1 MRKILI
7 LLVLL
12 VAAFPVFAQD
22 STPEATA
29 EATSQA
35 GMNAGSTDSAEDMA
49 FVRFAHFAPNS
60 GAVNLSLDE
69 EATAFENVEFRTIT
83 DWIALPSGTYS
94 ASVGEGA
101 QPVELSFAA
110 NSFSTIAAV
119 PAEDGSVK
127 LEVIDETFPEL
138 IPGTSYV
145 TFVNAVPGGV
155 DVDLVRDDVVYVP
168 ALASLGN
175 AEGTTSWTGLR
186 DDSGTFT
193 MRFMESGTA
202 DTVVSDVGEVEITEG
217 NVYLIALVPTAD
229 GSGTEAIVHET
240 PMADIYLLQGRM
252 EEPGTIV
259 DALRADEN
267 LVPFADAL
275 EQAGLAETL
284 NGEGPYTLFVPA
296 GFLMDNIPSEVMGD
310 ANAMTTWL
318 QNYIVEGDLKSMDV
332 ANAEQPLTALGG
344 QTLTPETREDGIY
357 LNGNQVIAVNIPA
370 TNGTI
375 HMINGLLGVE
385 GQQ

>member
-22 STPEATA
+22 STPEATP
-29 EATSQA
+29 EATQQA
-35 GMNAGSTDSAEDMA
+35 VMDGDENTAYL
-49 FVRFAHFAPNS
+49 RFANFAPGV
-60 GAVNLSLDE
+60 GAVSLTFDQ
-69 EATAFENVEFRTIT
+69 EATIFDNVDYGTIT
-83 DWIALPSGTYS
+83 DWTAAPAGTYNVEAS
-94 ASVGEGA
+94 ADGGNA
-101 QPVELSFAA
+101 QSSEIDFAGR
-110 NSFSTIAAV
+110 SFSTIAAV

-332 ANAEQPLTALGG
+332 ANAEQPLTARGG

>member
-1 MRKILI
+1 MRKVLI
-7 LLVLL
+7 LLTLLL
-12 VAAFPVFAQD
+12 VVAFPVMAQE

-29 EATSQA
+29 EATMQA
-35 GMNAGSTDSAEDMA
+35 DTGGSAENAEDMA
-49 FVRFAHFAPNS
+49 FVRFANFAPDA
-60 GAVNLSLDE
+60 GAVSLTLDD
-69 EATAFENVEFRTIT
+69 EATGFENVEFGSVS
-83 DWIALPSGTYS
+83 DWMAIPAGTYNAS
-94 ASVGEGA
+94 AGA
-101 QPVELSFAA
+101 AQAAELNLAA
-110 NSFSTIAAV
+110 NTFSTVAAV

-155 DVDLVRDDVVYVP
+155 PVDLVRDDVVYVP

-175 AEGTTSWTGLR
+175 PDGTTSWTGLR

-202 DTVVSDVGEVEITEG
+202 DTVVADLGEVDITEG
-217 NVYLIALVPTAD
+217 NVYLIALLPTPE
-229 GSGTEAIVHET
+229 GGYQTLVHET
-240 PMADIYLLQGRM
+240 PMADIWLVQGKM
-252 EEPGTIV
+252 EEPGTIM
-259 DALRADEN
+259 DALRADDT
-267 LVPFADAL
+267 LTPFADAL

-296 GFLMDNIPSEVMGD
+296 GFLMDNIPADVMND
-310 ANAMTTWL
+310 ADALRTWL
-318 QNYIVEGDLKSMDV
+318 QGYIVEGDLKSMDV
-332 ANAEQPLTALGG
+332 ANAEQPMTALGG

-385 GQQ
+385 AQQ

>member
-7 LLVLL
+7 LLTLLL
-12 VAAFPVFAQD
+12 VAAFPVVAQE

-29 EATSQA
+29 EATTQA
-35 GMNAGSTDSAEDMA
+35 GMNGDMENMA
-49 FVRFAHFAPNS
+49 FVRFAHFAPDA
-60 GAVNLSLDE
+60 GAVSITLDDE
-69 EATAFENVEFRTIT
+69 TTQFDNVEIRTIT
-83 DWIALPSGTYS
+83 EWTAVPAGTHQVT
-94 ASVGEGA
+94 VGDGV
-101 QPVELSFAA
+101 QPVEMDFPA
-110 NSFSTIAAV
+110 NSWTTLAAV
-119 PAEDGSVK
+119 PAEDGGVK

-145 TFVNAVPGGV
+145 TFVNAVPGGSNV
-155 DVDLVRDDVVYVP
+155 DVVRDEVVYIP
-168 ALASLGN
+168 ALAFLGN
-175 AEGTTSWTGLR
+175 ADGVTSWTGIR
-186 DDSGTFT
+186 DDSGTFN

-202 DTVVSDVGEVEITEG
+202 DTIVADLGEVKITEG
-217 NVYLIALVPTAD
+217 NLFLIALVPAAD
-229 GSGTEAIVHET
+229 GSGAEAIVHET
-240 PMADIYLLQGRM
+240 PMADIWLVQGQM
-252 EEPGTIV
+252 EEPGTIM

-267 LVPFADAL
+267 LTPFADAL

-284 NGEGPYTLFVPA
+284 TGEGPYTLFVPA
-296 GFLMDNIPSEVMGD
+296 GFLMDNIPADIMNDS
-310 ANAMTTWL
+310 NALQTWL
-318 QNYIVEGDLKSMDV
+318 QGYIVEGDLKSMDV

-375 HMINGLLGVE
+375 HMINGLLGTE